1 MFLIRLLLLHG
12 RSARHY
18 RPAEHVSYTNGD
30 PLGNAGSYRKVLEYL
45 YQCAINSL
53 PPSEVVE
60 WICNIYM
67 THQTDEEYRVFHDR
81 INILA
86 TAFNDLKNLGKL
98 KNSVTM
104 NNIK

>member
-1 MFLIRLLLLHG
+1 
-12 RSARHY
+12 
-18 RPAEHVSYTNGD
+18 
-30 PLGNAGSYRKVLEYL
+30 
-45 YQCAINSL
+45 
-53 PPSEVVE
+53 
-60 WICNIYM
+60 M

>member
-1 MFLIRLLLLHG
+1 MVKSVETAKQALVDEV
-12 RSARHY
+12 
-18 RPAEHVSYTNGD
+18 EHVSYTNGD
-30 PLGNAGSYRKVLEYL
+30 PFGNAGSYRKVLEYL

-67 THQTDEEYRVFHDR
+67 TYQTDEEYRVFHDR

-86 TAFNDLKNLGKL
+86 TAFNDLKNHGKL